1 MAGGG
6 KRGVSK
12 SGDARQTGGTSDKSE
27 TFGEALS
34 KAGFEPA
41 KVGPK
46 IVSQGKRRE
55 ALKKRVS
62 KGQGG

>member
-1 MAGGG
+1 MAGGE
-6 KRGVSK
+6 KRGPGNA
-12 SGDARQTGGTSDKSE
+12 GDANQAGGKVDRSE
-27 TFGEALS
+27 TLEEALA
-34 KAGFEPA
+34 KVGFEPA

-62 KGQGG
+62 KGQVG